1 MVSPVA
7 LLKQARPAPAL
18 KRLNAQIVPQ
28 AEAKA
33 GAPGRIRT
41 CDPKL
46 RRLVL
51 YPTELRAPALALT
64 RFAAQRNRLALFR
77 RRGVG

>member
-1 MVSPVA
+1 
-7 LLKQARPAPAL
+7 LD
-18 KRLNAQIVPQ
+18 
-28 AEAKA
+28 

-51 YPTELRAPALALT
+51 YPTELRAPHTEVTAIDA
-64 RFAAQRNRLALFR
+64 
-77 RRGVG
+77 